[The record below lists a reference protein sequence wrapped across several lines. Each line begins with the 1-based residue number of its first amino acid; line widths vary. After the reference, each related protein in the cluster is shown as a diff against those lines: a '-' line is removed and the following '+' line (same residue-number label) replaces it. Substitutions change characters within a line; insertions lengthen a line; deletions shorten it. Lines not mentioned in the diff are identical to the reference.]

1 MDAINTYLH
10 LPITNPT
17 WVFFLVLCIILFAPI
32 IFSKLRI
39 PHLIGMILAG
49 VLIGEHGLHLLER
62 DASFELFGKVGI
74 YYIMFLAGLEMDL
87 QGLKQNRT
95 RGIVFGVLTSL
106 VPFGFGLVSGYW
118 LLGYSI
124 PASLLLACIF
134 ASHTLVA
141 YPIVGRYGVNRHKS
155 VTVSIAATM
164 IALLFAL
171 LILAAISG
179 TYKGGTDWW
188 FWVIFGVKCVGYLAY
203 TFLLVPKIVR
213 WFFRKY
219 SDAVMQ
225 YTFVI
230 AMVFLSAATA
240 EMCGLEGILGA
251 FLVGLVFNRFVPRTS
266 PLMNRI
272 EFVGNAIFIPYFLI
286 GVGMLVNMAPLF
298 NDAKALLVVVV
309 MVVAGTVSKYIAAHV
324 ARKIFRFSHN
334 EGVMMFGL
342 TEGHAA
348 GALAM
353 VMVGTSLEVSPGVP
367 LMNNAVL
374 DGVVM
379 MILISCIIS
388 SIATD
393 QAARQLKLSE
403 DTGELAETDK
413 QKGDDEKIMVLVN
426 GSDRLE
432 GLVGAAVMMRNA
444 KLNRGLIGLNVVN
457 DADLSQQAQESSRRC
472 LMEAERIAAA
482 SDVGMQT
489 QSRLAVNFV
498 NGTVH
503 AMHEN
508 DASEIVMGLHRRRRN
523 VGGSCYGRFA
533 EGLVESMSRQL
544 VIVNFLIPINTITR
558 IVVAVPE
565 SAEYENGFNRWMERL
580 ARMARE
586 IGCKIV
592 FHATEHTNTFIM
604 RYMKRFYQGVR
615 AEYQLLES
623 WDDLLMV
630 SGDISFEHLFV
641 VVTARP
647 GSLSYQNSFEQ
658 LPDQIIRYFSN
669 NSLMIVFPDQQ
680 GETVDNTLFSEP
692 MTHSYT
698 GSSKVSNWLSNWIG
712 KMG

>member
-95 RGIVFGVLTSL
+95 RGIVFGALTSL

-179 TYKGGTDWW
+179 TYKGGNDWW

-240 EMCGLEGILGA
+240 ELCGLEGILGA

-286 GVGMLVNMAPLF
+286 GVGMLVNMSPLF
-298 NDAKALLVVVV
+298 NDGKALLVVAV
-309 MVVAGTVSKYIAAHV
+309 MVVAGTVSKYIAALV
-324 ARKIFRFSHN
+324 ARIIFRFSHN

-342 TEGHAA
+342 TEAHAA

-413 QKGDDEKIMVLVN
+413 LKGDDEKIMVLVN

-482 SDVGMQT
+482 SDVGIQT

-508 DASEIVMGLHRRRRN
+508 DASEIVMGLHRRRSN
-523 VGGSCYGRFA
+523 VGGSFYGRFA
-533 EGLVESMSRQL
+533 EGLVESMPRQL

-565 SAEYENGFNRWMERL
+565 RAEYENGFNRWMERL

-698 GSSKVSNWLSNWIG
+698 GNSKVSNWLSNWIG